1 MAPTK
6 HKVMTRDYSLF
17 GEVLSKIKDG
27 ITFTF
32 TANNI
37 AEGDDFLIFNDDKEK
52 TTITIHTKSVPYWV
66 EFSNDEPMRLEDC
79 PDSFLRSILKNLEV

>member
-1 MAPTK
+1 MA
-6 HKVMTRDYSLF
+6 RDYSLF

-37 AEGDDFLIFNDDKEK
+37 AEGDDFLIFNDNKEK
-52 TTITIHTKSVPYWV
+52 TIIIIHTSRVPYWV

-79 PDSFLRSILKNLEV
+79 PDSFLRSILKNLGV

>member
-1 MAPTK
+1 MAPIK
-6 HKVMTRDYSLF
+6 RKAMARDYSLF

-37 AEGDDFLIFNDDKEK
+37 AEGDDFLIFNDAKEK
-52 TTITIHTKSVPYWV
+52 TTVIIHTKSVPYWV
-66 EFSNDEPMRLEDC
+66 EFSNDAPILLENC
-79 PDSFLRSILKNLEV
+79 PDSFLRSILKNI

>member
-1 MAPTK
+1 MAPIK
-6 HKVMTRDYSLF
+6 FKAMARDYSLF

-37 AEGDDFLIFNDDKEK
+37 AEGDDFLIFNDNKEK
-52 TTITIHTKSVPYWV
+52 TIITIHTSRVPYWV
-66 EFSNDEPMRLEDC
+66 EFSNDEPILLEDC
-79 PDSFLRSILKNLEV
+79 PDSFLRSILKNI

>member
-1 MAPTK
+1 MA
-6 HKVMTRDYSLF
+6 RDYSLF

-32 TANNI
+32 TADNI
-37 AEGDDFLIFNDDKEK
+37 AEGDDFLIFNDNKEK
-52 TTITIHTKSVPYWV
+52 TIITIHTSRVPYWV

-79 PDSFLRSILKNLEV
+79 PDSFLRSILKNI